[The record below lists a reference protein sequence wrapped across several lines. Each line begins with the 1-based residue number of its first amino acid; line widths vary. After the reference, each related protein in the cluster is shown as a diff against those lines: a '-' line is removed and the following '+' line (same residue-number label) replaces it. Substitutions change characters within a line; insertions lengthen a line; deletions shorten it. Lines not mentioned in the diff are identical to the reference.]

1 MPNKACN
8 GPQGNST
15 SIDPDESFVPIF
27 TNFPL
32 THFLHDKKGRILFQI
47 TDEDVERMRNFD
59 IENKK

>member
-8 GPQGNST
+8 GPQGNHT
-15 SIDPDESFVPIF
+15 SVKQDDTFVPTF

-32 THFLHDKKGRILFQI
+32 THFKHDKKGNILFEI